1 MTDDLQMFFK
11 RFSPKSVGQLPILV
25 SIDGGTLTANT
36 ATNFDIDG
44 ESDLDF
50 EYGMTLT
57 APQPVKLY
65 QAGDEIEGASFT
77 NMLEA
82 LDKSYCGQ

>member
-1 MTDDLQMFFK
+1 MFFK
-11 RFSPKSVGQLPILV
+11 QFSSKSIGQLPILL
-25 SIDGGTLTANT
+25 SIDGGNVTANN
-36 ATNFDIDG
+36 ATGPGTNG

-57 APQPVKLY
+57 APQPVTLY
-65 QAGDEIEGASFT
+65 QVGDDVEGGSFT